1 MQEPQEEFDP
11 FARAI
16 PGQSLTDTPKAH
28 PYERPPMTSK
38 PEQVLDVLEQSLLEQ
53 STREEIGDIL
63 EVGVSCES
71 IAETLVQKCFTEGM
85 CSADVA
91 ELVKPGVFLMIA
103 QIGNDEGVDDMTL
116 FNGRGKD
123 NKLSPQDKVKLMKK
137 LAPQKLG
144 RLEESKRQEEIDEE
158 RFMIDKED
166 EAEMGFDQDFEEE
179 DNIAG
184 SFMDMDSQEIP
195 EDMAQEEEEEEEEVE
210 VV

>member
-1 MQEPQEEFDP
+1 MKKVVLVIFLLAISSIIFAQDPGYGEKDYSLARVGKKTQGVYLFIGTEPFYKYDYVATIKAKIELFE
-11 FARAI
+11 
-16 PGQSLTDTPKAH
+16 PKSYDRTIKKAKKKY
-28 PYERPPMTSK
+28 PYFNG
-38 PEQVLDVLEQSLLEQ
+38 L
-53 STREEIGDIL
+53 I
-63 EVGVSCES
+63 
-71 IAETLVQKCFTEGM
+71 
-85 CSADVA
+85 
-91 ELVKPGVFLMIA
+91 
-103 QIGNDEGVDDMTL
+103 

-166 EAEMGFDQDFEEE
+166 EAEMGFDQDFKEE

-195 EDMAQEEEEEEEEVE
+195 EDMAQEEEEEEVE